1 MKVMTFL
8 EVLFLSVALS
18 GMFPQEAQHRTDQL
32 ILSSRRGRTALYT
45 GKLLAGLTVGVGF
58 GLLLLA
64 TLLGVTGLVYGLEGF
79 GVSALF
85 TLLMPLGASIGQVT
99 LILFGAFLAAAAVTS
114 LAAMVLSQVTRNS
127 VATMGILVGSPADH
141 AHHRGARKPQ
151 AALRAVVS
159 SAQQF
164 CLTAGGVSL

>member
-1 MKVMTFL
+1 M
-8 EVLFLSVALS
+8 
-18 GMFPQEAQHRTDQL
+18 
-32 ILSSRRGRTALYT
+32 
-45 GKLLAGLTVGVGF
+45 GVGF

-114 LAAMVLSQVTRNS
+114 RMS
-127 VATMGILVGSPADH
+127 V
-141 AHHRGARKPQ
+141 
-151 AALRAVVS
+151 
-159 SAQQF
+159 
-164 CLTAGGVSL
+164 